1 MKQKLIYPTFL
12 LYFFLCFGLALVEI
26 YKYPGVVLKFTHI
39 DFYYFIYLLVLFSV
53 LVKKPEKHKKIF
65 KLGATV
71 VILFSLGIILIESA
85 TFNNF
90 VFSRFHI
97 NLGGLANMVSIFLII
112 LIPYY
117 LQKGKL
123 LDKLAL
129 IILGFWLV
137 PNLLGTFSFTG
148 TKIAFQLHHPHA
160 TYDEKMRKDWGNFY
174 DCMKLIQSNTPEDS
188 SIYIPP
194 QADVWQM
201 EGNEYLVRYFL
212 YPREIIHFN
221 KIIESKKS
229 VNPKFVMYSWG
240 YWHTGDRKNGAWPF
254 EKFPTKQAF
263 FLDSKNNINSDKP
276 IIFDREKMVNKETCG
291 IINLEGL

>member
-12 LYFFLCFGLALVEI
+12 VYFFLCFGLALVEI
-26 YKYPGVVLKFTHI
+26 YKYPGVVLKFTRI
-39 DFYYFIYLLVLFSV
+39 NYSYFIFLLTLLSI

-65 KLGATV
+65 KLGATII
-71 VILFSLGIILIESA
+71 ILFYIGITLVETA

-97 NLGGLANMVSIFLII
+97 NLGGAVNLVLIFFII
-112 LIPYY
+112 LAPYY
-117 LQKGKL
+117 LQRKKL
-123 LDKLAL
+123 LDKIAL
-129 IILGFWLV
+129 IILGIWAV
-137 PNLLGTFSFTG
+137 SNLLGTFSFASN
-148 TKIAFQLHHPHA
+148 KIVFQLRHPHA
-160 TYDEKMRKDWGNFY
+160 SYDEKMRKDWGEFY

-201 EGNEYLVRYFL
+201 EGNEYLVRFFL
-212 YPREIIHFN
+212 YPRKIIHFD
-221 KIIESKKS
+221 KIIESTMS
-229 VNPKFVMYSWG
+229 ANPKFAIYSWG
-240 YWHTGDRKNGAWPF
+240 YWYSGDRKNGAWPF